1 MKQIYLIITFSL
13 ISLLGFSQTIEIS
26 GNISDVSGLP
36 LPGVS
41 IIQVNTNNGAISV
54 FDGFFTIISVYLN
67 DR

>member
-36 LPGVS
+36 SAGS
-41 IIQVNTNNGAISV
+41 IYHS
-54 FDGFFTIISVYLN
+54 SKHK
-67 DR
+67 